1 MCILT
6 VDLASCVTYN
16 IFTFQ
21 HKFGVVGESWRV
33 ESGCGDWVLLLVIS
47 EVCHR
52 FWTYGP

>member
-21 HKFGVVGESWRV
+21 HKFGVVVESWRV

-52 FWTYGP
+52 FWT